1 MTIRQIVLFSFPDG
15 PDEKYL
21 ARLSA
26 GLADLVAAIPD
37 IADASWGPGLG
48 ENPEHYHY
56 TLVQDFADL
65 EALARYKKHPAHLR
79 FIQDYMREIPMN
91 KVRTLY
97 ELPAERRG
105 SRDRP

>member
-15 PDEKYL
+15 PDEKFL
-21 ARLSA
+21 TRLSA

-56 TLVQDFADL
+56 ALVQDFADL

-79 FIQDYMREIPMN
+79 FIQDYMRELAMH
-91 KVRTLY
+91 KVRIQY
-97 ELPAERRG
+97 ELPAECG
-105 SRDRP
+105 ASRDRL